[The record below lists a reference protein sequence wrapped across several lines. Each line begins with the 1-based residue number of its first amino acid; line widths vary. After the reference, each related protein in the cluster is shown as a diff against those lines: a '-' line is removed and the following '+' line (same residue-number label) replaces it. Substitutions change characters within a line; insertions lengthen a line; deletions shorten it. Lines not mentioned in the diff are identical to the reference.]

1 VHDHQAKNNLNF
13 SGESKT
19 GLQKRK
25 KRHKCSVED
34 IKAFTSQN
42 IAGHNGMKTFVKPF
56 MATSRK
62 TYHKSLISIE

>member
-1 VHDHQAKNNLNF
+1 MHDHQAKNNLDF

-19 GLQKRK
+19 GLQKK

-42 IAGHNGMKTFVKPF
+42 IAGHNWVKLF
-56 MATSRK
+56 KALYGHRK
-62 TYHKSLISIE
+62 NNRKSLTLLSYNT

>member
-1 VHDHQAKNNLNF
+1 MHDHQAKNNLDF

-19 GLQKRK
+19 GLQKK

-42 IAGHNGMKTFVKPF
+42 IAGHNGVKTFL
-56 MATSRK
+56 
-62 TYHKSLISIE
+62 KSQS

>member
-1 VHDHQAKNNLNF
+1 MHDHQAKNNLDF

-19 GLQKRK
+19 GLQKK

-42 IAGHNGMKTFVKPF
+42 IAGHNGVKTFLKPF
-56 MATSRK
+56 KAIEK
-62 TYHKSLISIE
+62 TITKA